1 MMWMCGVCSG
11 CSGVVQM
18 SMWIIIVGNCVKI
31 VGDVI
36 IIVDFN
42 DKFFLKGI
50 KVNLM
55 RKEFMG
61 GVVVFLIL
69 DDILFWIW

>member
-1 MMWMCGVCSG
+1 
-11 CSGVVQM
+11 M